1 MNTNNLVDPKTI
13 AKAIQQFGNTSDT
26 STHDTLI
33 LGLQFGAY
41 IFSGE
46 DGLSPEALI
55 NRLSS
60 VTDPEDKAQ
69 IVLELVTGKVASEAA
84 KKLADAMALIAGIT
98 NPDALDALI
107 ESGRG
112 VALGGRVN
120 KDGNFLDTAG
130 AATEDSLYNPIPGK
144 TPDPGPTETTIPLD
158 NKGSLTI
165 TRDNSALLSAI
176 VMADM
181 KKNAAFW
188 RYVSEV
194 GRDAN
199 NHSVGKVYDLRTTIL
214 QAAKESLIPELK
226 SGKLLT
232 MIEVGNVLCMT
243 HTAIGAM
250 QTVEIM
256 PVSDLQMA
264 RECDIRRYIDWT
276 RLFGATKIADQQLI
290 LTDAALQSFR
300 DETGRPL
307 SGIDSTGSLVS
318 GNANTLECI
327 RRYLRH
333 LAQSVATK
341 LMSTFINGG
350 GNCLLMPE
358 ITQVFQEVMSFKP

>member
-1 MNTNNLVDPKTI
+1 MNTNNLVDSKII
-13 AKAIQQFGNTSDT
+13 AKAIQQFGNASDK
-26 STHDTLI
+26 SYDTLI

-41 IFSGE
+41 IFCGE

-69 IVLELVTGKVASEAA
+69 IVLELITSKIASETA
-84 KKLADAMALIAGIT
+84 KELADAIALIARIT
-98 NPDALDALI
+98 DPGALDALI
-107 ESGRG
+107 KSGRG
-112 VALGGRVN
+112 IALQFPAGE
-120 KDGNFLDTAG
+120 DGIARDATGAKVEDNFF
-130 AATEDSLYNPIPGK
+130 NPLPGK
-144 TPDPGPTETTIPLD
+144 TPAPGQSETTIPID
-158 NKGSLTI
+158 KGSLTI
-165 TRDNSALLSAI
+165 TRDNKSLLSAI
-176 VMADM
+176 IAEDI
-181 KKNAAFW
+181 KKNSDVIW
-188 RYVSEV
+188 RYICEIGVDSSHNAV
-194 GRDAN
+194 GR
-199 NHSVGKVYDLRTTIL
+199 VRDLRNSIL
-214 QAAKESLIPELK
+214 QSLKESLIPELK
-226 SGKLLT
+226 SGKLFT

-243 HTAIGAM
+243 HAAIGAM
-250 QTVEIM
+250 QTLEIM

-264 RECDIRRYIDWT
+264 RECDIERYIDWI
-276 RLFGATKIADQQLI
+276 RLFGATKAADQQM
-290 LTDAALQSFR
+290 TMPDAALQSFR

-350 GNCLLMPE
+350 RNCLLMPE